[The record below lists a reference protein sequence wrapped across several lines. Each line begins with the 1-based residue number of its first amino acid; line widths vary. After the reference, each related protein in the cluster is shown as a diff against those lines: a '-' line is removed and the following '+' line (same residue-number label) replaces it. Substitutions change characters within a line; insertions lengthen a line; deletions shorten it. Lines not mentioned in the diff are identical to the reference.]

1 MISFAKIIF
10 IFYLPIKPHP
20 VFFPSLV
27 TFSYFTFWPTICPSI
42 SQVIY
47 FNSLW
52 FFFQGGSGA
61 SFSAKGK
68 RSFNFAKLR
77 PFKGRRG
84 EADEAD
90 GDPSA
95 SDAEGLQKTEDM
107 ILSYEAVCQEE
118 LKYTRPVIIL
128 GPLKDRL
135 NDDLI
140 QEFPNEFG
148 SCVPRKYPYLVIF

>member
-1 MISFAKIIF
+1 MLISYIRFF
-10 IFYLPIKPHP
+10 HIFY
-20 VFFPSLV
+20 
-27 TFSYFTFWPTICPSI
+27 
-42 SQVIY
+42 
-47 FNSLW
+47 
-52 FFFQGGSGA
+52 QGGSTA

-148 SCVPRKYPYLVIF
+148 SCVPRKYSYSILFYHIFFNIVELKT